1 MLKNA
6 VQQGRSERRGDA
18 YSVRYVEPLSAARSP
33 LAAFFSILLGILL
46 CWPVGAAETGVR
58 STELE
63 VDLVPVVAQGL
74 QSPLYLT
81 HAGDGSGQLFV
92 VEQPGTIRVI
102 VQGILQDK
110 PFLDI
115 TNRVLSGGER
125 GLLGLAFHPNH
136 RQNNRFFVNYT
147 RRGDG
152 ATVLAEYR
160 RQGRSLQASTEE
172 RTLMVV
178 PQPYA
183 NHNGG
188 MVAFGPDGF
197 LYIGL
202 GDGGSG
208 GDPQNRAQNPAELLG
223 KILRI
228 DVNGALPY
236 AIPSD
241 NPFARA
247 GGRSEIFASGV
258 RNPWRFSFDRE
269 TGALWLADVGQ
280 NKWEEIDLVTRG
292 GNYGWRIM
300 EGRHCFLPGFHRFL
314 PEKDCQV
321 EGLTMPIFEY
331 GHDQGRCSVTGGYV
345 YRGRN
350 LPALQGSY
358 LFGDFCSGELFAVSV
373 GNGGAAG
380 SEPRVLRKSGMRISS
395 FGEDEAGEVYVV
407 DHRGSLFRIGPSPA
421 APGP

>member
-1 MLKNA
+1 MKCAIMSGGSGMLLL
-6 VQQGRSERRGDA
+6 
-18 YSVRYVEPLSAARSP
+18 SV
-33 LAAFFSILLGILL
+33 FL
-46 CWPVGAAETGVR
+46 CWPVGAAERGDRVT
-58 STELE
+58 LPE
-63 VDLVPVVAQGL
+63 VDLVPVATRNL

-115 TNRVLSGGER
+115 KNRVLSGGER
-125 GLLGLAFHPNH
+125 GLLGLTFHPSH
-136 RQNNRFFVNYT
+136 RKNGRFFVNYT
-147 RRGDG
+147 RRDDG
-152 ATVLAEYR
+152 ATVVAEYR
-160 RQGRSLQASTEE
+160 RQGQDLQASSEE

-197 LYIGL
+197 LYIGR
-202 GDGGSG
+202 GDGGSR
-208 GDPQNRAQNPAELLG
+208 GDPQNRAQNPTELLG

-228 DVNGALPY
+228 DVDGAPPY

-247 GGRSEIFASGV
+247 GGRPEIYALGF

-292 GNYGWRIM
+292 GNFGWRIM
-300 EGRHCFLPGFHRFL
+300 EGRHCFLP
-314 PEKDCQV
+314 EKDCHV
-321 EGLTMPIFEY
+321 EGLILPIFEY
-331 GHDQGRCSVTGGYV
+331 GHDQGRCSITGGYV

-350 LPALQGSY
+350 LPVLRGSY
-358 LFGDFCSGELFAVSV
+358 LFGDYCSGELFAAPV
-373 GNGGAAG
+373 GSGVAVG

-407 DHRGSLFRIGPSPA
+407 DHRGSLYRLGFPA
-421 APGP
+421 TPGH

>member
-1 MLKNA
+1 
-6 VQQGRSERRGDA
+6 
-18 YSVRYVEPLSAARSP
+18 
-33 LAAFFSILLGILL
+33 
-46 CWPVGAAETGVR
+46 VGAAETGGRVAR
-58 STELE
+58 PEI
-63 VDLVPVVAQGL
+63 DLVPVVAQGL

-102 VQGILQDK
+102 VQGILQEK

-136 RQNNRFFVNYT
+136 RKNGRFFVNYT
-147 RRGDG
+147 RLGDG
-152 ATVLAEYR
+152 ATVLAEYN
-160 RQGRSLQASTEE
+160 RQGLSLQALIEE

-197 LYIGL
+197 LYIGR
-202 GDGGSG
+202 GDGGSR

-228 DVNGALPY
+228 DVDGAPPY
-236 AIPSD
+236 AIPPD
-241 NPFARA
+241 NPFAQG
-247 GGRSEIFASGV
+247 GGRPEVFAHGV
-258 RNPWRFSFDRE
+258 RNPWRFSFDRA

-280 NKWEEIDLVTRG
+280 HKWEEIDLVTRG
-292 GNYGWRIM
+292 RNYGWHIM
-300 EGRHCFLPGFHRFL
+300 EGRHCFLP
-314 PEKDCQV
+314 EKGCQV
-321 EGLTMPIFEY
+321 EGLIMPVFEY

-358 LFGDFCSGELFAVSV
+358 LFGDYCSGEVFALPIGHGV
-373 GNGGAAG
+373 AAG
-380 SEPRVLRKSGMRISS
+380 KEPRVLRKSGMRISS
-395 FGEDEAGEVYVV
+395 FGEDEAGEFYVV
-407 DHRGSLFRIGPSPA
+407 DHRGGLYRLGPSA
-421 APGP
+421 ALPGP

>member
-1 MLKNA
+1 MKCAIMSGGPGTLLL
-6 VQQGRSERRGDA
+6 
-18 YSVRYVEPLSAARSP
+18 SV
-33 LAAFFSILLGILL
+33 LL
-46 CWPVGAAETGVR
+46 CWPVGAAEIGGRVT
-58 STELE
+58 LPE
-63 VDLVPVVAQGL
+63 VDLVPVVTRNL

-115 TNRVLSGGER
+115 KNRVLPGGER
-125 GLLGLAFHPNH
+125 GLLGMAFHPTH
-136 RQNNRFFVNYT
+136 RKNGRFFVNYT
-147 RRGDG
+147 RRDDG
-152 ATVLAEYR
+152 ATVVAEYR
-160 RQGRSLQASTEE
+160 RQGQGLQASSEE

-197 LYIGL
+197 LYIGR
-202 GDGGSG
+202 GDGGSR

-228 DVNGALPY
+228 DVDGASPY
-236 AIPSD
+236 AVPSD

-247 GGRSEIFASGV
+247 GGRPEIYALGV

-292 GNYGWRIM
+292 GNFGWRIM
-300 EGRHCFLPGFHRFL
+300 EGRHCFLP
-314 PEKDCQV
+314 EKDCPV
-321 EGLTMPIFEY
+321 EGLIMPIFEY
-331 GHDQGRCSVTGGYV
+331 GHDQGRCSITGGYV

-358 LFGDFCSGELFAVSV
+358 LFGDYCSGELFAVPV
-373 GNGGAAG
+373 GSGVAAG

-407 DHRGSLFRIGPSPA
+407 DHRGSLYRLGLPPA
-421 APGP
+421 TPGH

>member
-1 MLKNA
+1 M
-6 VQQGRSERRGDA
+6 SRG
-18 YSVRYVEPLSAARSP
+18 LGT
-33 LAAFFSILLGILL
+33 LLLYLFL
-46 CWPVGAAETGVR
+46 CWPAGAAETGGRV
-58 STELE
+58 TEPE
-63 VDLVPVVAQGL
+63 VDLVPVVGKGL

-81 HAGDGSGQLFV
+81 HAGDGSGKLFI

-115 TNRVLSGGER
+115 TSRVLSGGER
-125 GLLGLAFHPNH
+125 GLLGLAFHPKH
-136 RQNNRFFVNYT
+136 RQNGRFFVNYT
-147 RRGDG
+147 RRDDG

-160 RQGRSLQASTEE
+160 RQGSGLQASTEE

-188 MVAFGPDGF
+188 MVAFGPDGL

-208 GDPQNRAQNPAELLG
+208 GDPQNRAQNPVELLG

-228 DVNGALPY
+228 DVDGAEPY

-247 GGRSEIFASGV
+247 GGRPEIFATGV
-258 RNPWRFSFDRE
+258 RNPWRFSFDHE

-300 EGRHCFLPGFHRFL
+300 EGKHCFL
-314 PEKDCQV
+314 PEKDCHI
-321 EGLTMPIFEY
+321 EGLTMPVFEY
-331 GHDQGRCSVTGGYV
+331 GHDQGRCSITGGYV

-350 LPALQGSY
+350 LPALQGRY
-358 LFGDFCSGELFAVSV
+358 LFGDYCSGEIFVVSIGSGV
-373 GNGGAAG
+373 AAG
-380 SEPRVLRKSGMRISS
+380 SEPHLLRKSGMRISS
-395 FGEDEAGEVYVV
+395 FGEDESGEIYVV
-407 DHRGSLFRIGPSPA
+407 DHKGGLYRLGPSSSMPDR
-421 APGP
+421 